1 MTSTEKPV
9 SRRTV
14 AEHPK
19 HKKRLVVTLDNSLL
33 SLRLERSSREFYLD
47 LNKLFDQAEL
57 QAAVVQ
63 TGANIE
69 PCSNPKRFR
78 NV

>member
-1 MTSTEKPV
+1 MTSTQKPV

-19 HKKRLVVTLDNSLL
+19 HKKRVIVSLQESL
-33 SLRLERSSREFYLD
+33 IGLRLERSGREFFLD
-47 LNKLFDQAEL
+47 LNKLYDQAEL
-57 QAAVVQ
+57 QAAVNQ
-63 TGANIE
+63 TGANIA